1 MKSRLKTLI
10 FFCFLNLY
18 IEKSYDLIM
27 YIPTYKFV
35 FNVYAGLILVGLLYS
50 MMVIGYLIS
59 FRRRIKTHIS

>member
-10 FFCFLNLY
+10 FLLFLNLY

-27 YIPTYKFV
+27 YIPTYKFI

-50 MMVIGYLIS
+50 MMIIGYLIS
-59 FRRRIKTHIS
+59 LKRRIKTHIS